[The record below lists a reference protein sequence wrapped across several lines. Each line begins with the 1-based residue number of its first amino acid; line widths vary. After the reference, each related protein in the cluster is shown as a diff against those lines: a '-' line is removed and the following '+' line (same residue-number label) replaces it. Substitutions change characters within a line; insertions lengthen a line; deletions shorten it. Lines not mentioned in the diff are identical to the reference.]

1 MSRPVPAAVVVVSVP
16 PGRPE
21 ALRPF
26 LASLGRSRG
35 AGELP
40 VAPGALA
47 VLILSPDAQALSI
60 TEALAPD
67 CPFPLRVEQGAGDAA
82 HAVRRAMAWAD
93 RLGVAGAPVLLA
105 AAEQPVAPRWAYG
118 LLGALRDGADLVTHR
133 RRLRERLTGLVS
145 PIALSARAQWLMERR
160 LARGGPKAGSP
171 WNRPGGGRAARRRR
185 LRRCP
190 GQIGLSPRD
199 SVAAG
204 GGAGCGAGLATTR
217 LWNSP
222 RCSG

>member
-1 MSRPVPAAVVVVSVP
+1 MDMPTATLEPPAPIPAAPVLAPGRLAAEAGPVSRPVPAAVVVVSVP

-35 AGELP
+35 AGEL

-47 VLILSPDAQALSI
+47 VLILSSDAQALSI

-67 CPFPLRVEQGAGDAA
+67 CPFPLKVEQGAGDAA

-93 RLGVAGAPVLLA
+93 GLGVAGAPVLLA

-118 LLGALRDGADLVTHR
+118 LPVALRDGADLVTHR
-133 RRLRERLTGLVS
+133 RGLRERLTGLVS

-171 WNRPGGGRAARRRR
+171 WNRPGVAGLRA
-185 LRRCP
+185 
-190 GQIGLSPRD
+190 
-199 SVAAG
+199 VAA
-204 GGAGCGAGLATTR
+204 
-217 LWNSP
+217 
-222 RCSG
+222 

>member
-1 MSRPVPAAVVVVSVP
+1 MDMPTATLEPPAPILAAPVLTPGRLAAEARPVSRPVPAAVVAVSVP

-21 ALRPF
+21 ALRSF

-35 AGELP
+35 AGGLP

-47 VLILSPDAQALSI
+47 VLILSPDAEALPI

-67 CPFPLRVEQGAGDAA
+67 CPFPLKVEQGAGDAG

-105 AAEQPVAPRWAYG
+105 AAEQPVAPHWAYG
-118 LLGALRDGADLVTHR
+118 LLVALRDGADLVTHR
-133 RRLRERLTGLVS
+133 RGLRERLTGLVS

-160 LARGGPKAGSP
+160 LARGGPGAGSP
-171 WNRPGGGRAARRRR
+171 WHRPGAAGLRA
-185 LRRCP
+185 
-190 GQIGLSPRD
+190 
-199 SVAAG
+199 VAA
-204 GGAGCGAGLATTR
+204 
-217 LWNSP
+217 
-222 RCSG
+222 